1 MENPPNRNPIRIH
14 VKLRGLILVSLGT
27 VSISHAGISQAEII
41 HVDWAERGFSHTS
54 SIAPTKVLEVCD
66 RSKQGEAIT
75 WQFKG
80 SAATDFNIHY
90 HVGKQVSYPKK
101 GKGVMADSGKLAIPA
116 DRSYCWMWTN
126 KGKAPVNLSVKL
138 SKAR

>member
-1 MENPPNRNPIRIH
+1 MPEQGARIVNGNR
-14 VKLRGLILVSLGT
+14 VKLFGMILVSLGT
-27 VSISHAGISQAEII
+27 VSISHAGADRVEIF
-41 HVDWAERGFSHTS
+41 HVDWTERSFSHTS
-54 SIAPTKVLEVCD
+54 SIAPTKILEVCD
-66 RSKQGEAIT
+66 RSKQGDTIT

-116 DRSYCWMWTN
+116 DRGYCWMWTN
-126 KGKAPVNLSVKL
+126 KGKEPVNLSVSLK
-138 SKAR
+138 K

>member
-1 MENPPNRNPIRIH
+1 MENPQNRNPIRIH
-14 VKLRGLILVSLGT
+14 VKLLGSILISLGT

-41 HVDWAERGFSHTS
+41 HVDWTERGFSHTS
-54 SIAPTKVLEVCD
+54 SIAPTKILEVCD

-90 HVGKQVSYPKK
+90 HVGKQVS
-101 GKGVMADSGKLAIPA
+101 
-116 DRSYCWMWTN
+116 
-126 KGKAPVNLSVKL
+126 
-138 SKAR
+138 